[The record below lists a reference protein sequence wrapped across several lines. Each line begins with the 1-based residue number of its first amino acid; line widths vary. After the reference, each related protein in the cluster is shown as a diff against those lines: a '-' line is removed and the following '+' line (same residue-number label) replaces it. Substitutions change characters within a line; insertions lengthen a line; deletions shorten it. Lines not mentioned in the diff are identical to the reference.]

1 MLLGIGPFV
10 LLYFVLIYYTRKPKS
25 SQIDSVKKIP
35 MAEKEVDAY
44 NIEMNCLLEEKIN
57 EAKYP
62 LYW

>member
-25 SQIDSVKKIP
+25 SQIDPVKKIP

-44 NIEMNCLLEEKIN
+44 NRDESPVRREDK
-57 EAKYP
+57 
-62 LYW
+62 